1 MTTKVIVLN
10 ESETPNCKNCG
21 STAVYKFGTYKGT
34 QLYMCKS
41 CKRKFTDN
49 DALPRMRTP
58 TEQVSD
64 ALNMHYE
71 GMSFNAIKRNL
82 KQQNNYD
89 VSDIAIYKWVDRF
102 TDDAI
107 KKFKDVHPNVGDVWV
122 ADETVLKIGGENVW
136 FWDIIDTKT
145 RYLLAS
151 RVSLT
156 RTTNDARMLMQ
167 AAAKRAG
174 KTPKYVITDKL
185 YAYLDGIEL
194 AFGADTEHIQSRPFT
209 VKNSTNLIER
219 FHGTLKD
226 RTKVMR
232 GLKDMASAVQFTD
245 GFLIHYNCFRPHSAL
260 KDRTPAQAA
269 GVDLPYKS
277 WKDIINAD
285 KPQPRVGIEVVKVN
299 PLEEQRKTQRQ
310 RSSYSERLPRTPKEQ
325 PMSNAIYKQ
334 GGTLSRRRTS
344 GSRKVAQGRR
354 GKGILLQ

>member
-1 MTTKVIVLN
+1 MNTT
-10 ESETPNCKNCG
+10 CKNCG
-21 STAVYKFGTYKGT
+21 SSAVYRFGTYKGT

-41 CKRKFTDN
+41 CKRKFADN
-49 DALPRMRTP
+49 KALPRMRTP

-71 GMSFNAIKRNL
+71 GMSLNAIKRNL

-89 VSDIAIYKWVDRF
+89 VSDVAIYKWIDRF

-156 RTTNDARMLMQ
+156 RTTNDAQMLMQ

-194 AFGADTEHIQSRPFT
+194 AFGADTDHIRSRPFT

-245 GFLIHYNCFRPHSAL
+245 GFLIHYNFFRPHSSL
-260 KDRTPAQAA
+260 NDKTPAEKA
-269 GVDLPYKS
+269 GVELSYKN
-277 WKDIINAD
+277 WADIVNAD
-285 KPQPRVGIEVVKVN
+285 KPQIRVVQT
-299 PLEEQRKTQRQ
+299 PATLHHSPMPQTRFA
-310 RSSYSERLPRTPKEQ
+310 PRTPKPRQ
-325 PMSNAIYKQ
+325 R
-334 GGTLSRRRTS
+334 GGLLIL
-344 GSRKVAQGRR
+344 ADGRR
-354 GKGILLQ
+354 VKQRRGTVI

>member
-1 MTTKVIVLN
+1 MTETKIVQYRQN
-10 ESETPNCKNCG
+10 QVVVSQPKTCKNCG
-21 STAVYKFGTYKGT
+21 SNAVYKFGTYKGT

-41 CKRKFTDN
+41 CKRKFADN
-49 DALPRMRTP
+49 KALPRMRTP

-82 KQQNNYD
+82 KQQNNYE

-107 KKFKDVHPNVGDVWV
+107 KKFKDIHPNVGDVWI
-122 ADETVLKIGGENVW
+122 ADETVLKIGGHNIW

-232 GLKDMASAVQFTD
+232 GLKNIESAIEFTE
-245 GFLIHYNCFRPHSAL
+245 GWLVHYNFFRPHSAIGD
-260 KDRTPAQAA
+260 KTPAEVA
-269 GVDLPYKS
+269 GLQSPYKN
-277 WKDIINAD
+277 WADVVNAG
-285 KPQPRVGIEVVKVN
+285 KPQARVIQTPVTSRHS
-299 PLEEQRKTQRQ
+299 PMPQTRFA
-310 RSSYSERLPRTPKEQ
+310 PRTPKPRQ
-325 PMSNAIYKQ
+325 R
-334 GGTLSRRRTS
+334 GGLLILSD
-344 GSRKVAQGRR
+344 GRKVRQKR
-354 GKGILLQ
+354 GTIV

>member
-1 MTTKVIVLN
+1 VIT
-10 ESETPNCKNCG
+10 EPIICKYCG
-21 STAVYKFGTYKGT
+21 SEATSRFGTYKGT
-34 QLYMCKS
+34 QLYWCKS
-41 CKRKFTDN
+41 CHRKFADN
-49 DALPRMRTP
+49 KALPRMRTP

-89 VSDIAIYKWVDRF
+89 VSDVAVYNWVDRF

-107 KKFKDVHPNVGDVWV
+107 KRLKDVHPKVGDVWV
-122 ADETVLKIGGENVW
+122 ADETVLKIGGENLW

-151 RVSLT
+151 RVSTT
-156 RTTNDARMLMQ
+156 RTTRDAQLLME

-185 YAYLDGIEL
+185 YAYLDGVEL
-194 AFGADTEHIQSRPFT
+194 AFGSQTEHVRSSPFAI
-209 VKNSTNLIER
+209 KESTALVER

-232 GLKDMASAVQFTD
+232 GLKDISSAVQFTD
-245 GFLIHYNCFRPHSAL
+245 GFLIHYNFFRPHSAL

-269 GVDLPYKS
+269 GLDMPYKS
-277 WKDIINAD
+277 WKDIVNAD
-285 KPQPRVGIEVVKVN
+285 RPQVRIIEAPVESRHSARMSRTSEKQFAPRSPKPRPRGRLVIHSDGRKER
-299 PLEEQRKTQRQ
+299 QRK
-310 RSSYSERLPRTPKEQ
+310 
-325 PMSNAIYKQ
+325 
-334 GGTLSRRRTS
+334 GT
-344 GSRKVAQGRR
+344 V
-354 GKGILLQ
+354 I